1 MNGQSE
7 RLGHRILLG
16 GLGGDSHS
24 VGLHI
29 LQWAFVGSG
38 YRVDFIGTQ
47 NTLEDFTRRAPG
59 YDAVMISNMD
69 GHAEHYLRQFSPPK
83 TGGRPLW
90 YLGGNLTIDEGEGYE
105 EQFRR
110 QGFDRVYVKFVDLA
124 TILAT
129 LSRDLLGIEPAAVVA
144 HRTPLA
150 RISENEFLAE
160 REQVLA
166 TWETGAAAADLDANA
181 RLLARQPS
189 FPALLADAD
198 AGRRPMV
205 IQPRSGVPGA
215 AEQTE
220 LLRRFRDAGAPGLSF
235 QVDSL
240 TRNNR
245 YADAARGIADSAR
258 TGRAVL
264 NGFPLINHGAAVLTK
279 MIADVGVPIQ
289 VRHSTRDTR
298 LLAEIAYAGGATGF
312 EGGPICYNI
321 PYYKDYPL
329 REAISRW
336 RYVDRLTG
344 LYAERHGIVLDRE
357 FFGTLTAT
365 LIPPAIAITTNLA
378 EAVLAAEQGVRCV
391 SLAYAE
397 QGNRAQDIAAVRVM
411 AEVTREVLAGM
422 GYGDVAVH
430 TVFHQ
435 YMAAFPPSEERSEEL
450 IFSSAVTAGMAGAT
464 RLITKTPAESRK
476 IPTVE
481 DNLRGMELAR
491 LGVEAARGRALPE
504 AAVAQEARLL
514 RREVL
519 AIWESLLDCGR
530 GDVATGVI
538 RGFDLGLIDIPFAP
552 SVYNRGETLT
562 ARDLQ
567 GAVRFVRTGN
577 LRLAADIVELH
588 AAKMEE
594 RRRAE
599 GIGRERDY
607 LMVEADVLRI
617 ARERYGAWPLDAREV
632 DPAFLALHA
641 EHAVA

>member
-1 MNGQSE
+1 MSGDDGKT
-7 RLGHRILLG
+7 GHRILLG

-29 LQWAFVGSG
+29 LHWALAGSG
-38 YRVDFIGTQ
+38 YRVDFLGTQ

-69 GHAEHYLRQFSPPK
+69 GHAEHYLRQFAPPK
-83 TGGRPLW
+83 EGGRPLW

-124 TILAT
+124 TILDT
-129 LSRDLLGIEPAAVVA
+129 LARDLRGIAPSKVAAR
-144 HRTPLA
+144 RTPLA
-150 RISENEFLAE
+150 RITEDAYLKE
-160 REQVLA
+160 REEVLA
-166 TWETGAAAADLDANA
+166 TWETGAAAADLEANA
-181 RLLARQPS
+181 RYLAGRPS
-189 FPALLADAD
+189 FPAVLADAD
-198 AGRRPMV
+198 STGRMV
-205 IQPRSGVPGA
+205 IQPRSGVPGPR
-215 AEQTE
+215 EQTD
-220 LLRRFRDAGAPGLSF
+220 LLLRFRDAGAPGLSF

-245 YADAARGIADSAR
+245 YADAARGIATSAE

-264 NGFPLINHGAAVLTK
+264 NGFPLINHGVAALRRIVEE
-279 MIADVGVPIQ
+279 VGVPLQ
-289 VRHSTRDTR
+289 TRHSTRDSR
-298 LLAEIAYAGGATGF
+298 LLAEITYAGGGTGF

-321 PYYKDYPL
+321 PYYKDFPL
-329 REAISRW
+329 REAIARW

-344 LYAERHGIVLDRE
+344 LYAERYGIVLDRE

-365 LIPPAIAITTNLA
+365 LIPPAIAIATNLA
-378 EAVLAAEQGVRCV
+378 EAVLAAEQGVKCV
-391 SLAYAE
+391 SPAYAE
-397 QGNRAQDIAAVRVM
+397 QGNRAQDVAAVRVM
-411 AEVTREVLAGM
+411 AEVMREVLDGL
-422 GYGDVAVH
+422 GYDDVAVH
-430 TVFHQ
+430 TVYHQ
-435 YMAAFPPSEERSEEL
+435 YMAAFPLSELRSEEL
-450 IFSSAVTAGMAGAT
+450 IFASAVTAGMAGAT
-464 RLITKTPAESRK
+464 RMITKTPSESRK

-491 LGVEAARGRALPE
+491 LGVLAARGRALAE
-504 AAVAQEARLL
+504 AAVAQEARIL

-519 AIWESLLDCGR
+519 AIWESLVDCGR

-562 ARDLQ
+562 ARDVQ
-567 GAVRFVRTGN
+567 GAIRFLRTGN
-577 LRLAADIVELH
+577 LRLDPEVIEFH
-588 AAKMEE
+588 AEKMDE

-617 ARERYGAWPLDAREV
+617 ARERYGAWPLDAREP
-632 DPAFLALHA
+632 DPAFLALQG

>member
-1 MNGQSE
+1 MSE
-7 RLGHRILLG
+7 TDGKTGHRILLG

-29 LQWAFVGSG
+29 LHWAFAGSG
-38 YRVDFIGTQ
+38 YRVDFLGTQ
-47 NTLEDFTRRAPG
+47 NTLDDFTRRASG

-69 GHAEHYLRQFSPPK
+69 GHAEHYLRQFTPPK
-83 TGGRPLW
+83 TDGRPLW

-124 TILAT
+124 TILDT
-129 LSRDLLGIEPAAVVA
+129 LARDLRGVAPSKVAAR
-144 HRTPLA
+144 RTPLA
-150 RISENEFLAE
+150 RTPEAGFLKERAE
-160 REQVLA
+160 VLA
-166 TWETGAAAADLDANA
+166 TWETGAAAGDLDANA
-181 RLLARQPS
+181 RYLAERPS
-189 FPALLADAD
+189 FPLLLADAD
-198 AGRRPMV
+198 ASRRMV
-205 IQPRSGVPGA
+205 IQPRSGVPGPR
-215 AEQTE
+215 EQTE

-245 YADAARGIADSAR
+245 YADAARGIATSAE

-264 NGFPLINHGAAVLTK
+264 NGFPLINHGVAALRAMVEE
-279 MIADVGVPIQ
+279 AGVPLQ
-289 VRHSTRDTR
+289 TRHSTRDSR
-298 LLAEIAYAGGATGF
+298 LLAEITYAGGGTGF
-312 EGGPICYNI
+312 EGGPICYNV
-321 PYYKDYPL
+321 PYYKDFPL
-329 REAISRW
+329 REAISHW

-344 LYAERHGIVLDRE
+344 LYAERYGIVLDRE

-365 LIPPAIAITTNLA
+365 LIPPAIAIASNLA
-378 EAVLAAEQGVRCV
+378 EAVLAAEQGVKCV
-391 SLAYAE
+391 SPAYAE
-397 QGNRAQDIAAVRVM
+397 QGNRAQDIAALRVM
-411 AEVTREVLAGM
+411 AAVTREVLDDL

-435 YMAAFPPSEERSEEL
+435 YMAAFPHSEQRSEEL
-450 IFSSAVTAGMAGAT
+450 IFASAVTAGMAGAT
-464 RLITKTPAESRK
+464 RMITKTPAESRK

-504 AAVAQEARLL
+504 AAIALETRML

-519 AIWESLLDCGR
+519 SIWESLIDCGR

-538 RGFDLGLIDIPFAP
+538 RGFDLGLIDVPFAP

-562 ARDLQ
+562 ARDVQ

-577 LRLAADIVELH
+577 LRLDPEVVDFH

-617 ARERYGAWPLDAREV
+617 ARERYGAWPLDARET
-632 DPAFLALHA
+632 DPAFLALEG